1 MTGTQAPAPG
11 RVLVV
16 AGSDSGGGAGFQA
29 DCKVITALGG
39 YAACALTALTA
50 QNTLGVHG
58 VFAVPPAFVAAQMR
72 AVLDDI
78 GADAVKSGMLA
89 DAPVIEA
96 VAGELTRFFA
106 ANRASGGKRV
116 PYVLDPVMV
125 AKGGAPLL
133 APDAVACLQERLL
146 PLADVITP
154 NLPEALALTGVEIAN
169 EEDARRAGDILLA
182 RGAGAALIKGGHG
195 AGAELV
201 DVLVCADG
209 TVARFAARRIDTPHT
224 HGTGCS
230 LASAIAV
237 LLAQG
242 VGLPEA
248 VAKALAHVRRG
259 IEQAPGFGAGHGPI
273 EYNPR

>member
-1 MTGTQAPAPG
+1 M
-11 RVLVV
+11 LVI

-50 QNTLGVHG
+50 QNTLGVHDIL
-58 VFAVPPAFVAAQMR
+58 AVPPEFVGAQMR

-96 VAGELTRFFA
+96 VADELTRFFA
-106 ANRASGGKRV
+106 AAGPV

-133 APDAVACLQERLL
+133 KPDAVARLRRLLL
-146 PLADVITP
+146 PLADLVTP
-154 NLPEALALTGVEIAN
+154 NLPEARALTGVEIAD
-169 EEDARRAGDILLA
+169 ETQARRAGEILLDM
-182 RGAGAALIKGGHG
+182 GAGAALIKGGHG
-195 AGAELV
+195 TGPELV
-201 DVLVCADG
+201 DVLVSADG
-209 TVARFAARRIDTPHT
+209 AVARFAAERIDTPHT

-230 LASAIAV
+230 LASAIAA

-242 VGLPEA
+242 VALPDA
-248 VAKALAHVRRG
+248 VAKGLAHVRRG
-259 IEQAPGFGAGHGPI
+259 ILQAPGFGTGHGPI
-273 EYNPR
+273 EYNPVE

>member
-50 QNTLGVHG
+50 QNTLGVHDILP
-58 VFAVPPAFVAAQMR
+58 VPPAFVAAQMR

-96 VAGELTRFFA
+96 VAAELTRFFA
-106 ANRASGGKRV
+106 SRRV

-133 APDAVACLQERLL
+133 APDAVARLRELLL

-154 NLPEALALTGVEIAN
+154 NLPEALALTGVDIAS
-169 EEDARRAGDILLA
+169 EQDARRAGEILLA
-182 RGAGAALIKGGHG
+182 AGAGAALIKGGHG
-195 AGAELV
+195 PGAELV

-209 TVARFAARRIDTPHT
+209 TVARFAASRIDTPHT

-242 VGLPEA
+242 LDLPEA
-248 VAKALAHVRRG
+248 VGQALAHVRRG

>member
-1 MTGTQAPAPG
+1 MRGSGAPRG

-39 YAACALTALTA
+39 YASCALTALTA
-50 QNTLGVHG
+50 QNTLGVHD
-58 VFAVPPAFVAAQMR
+58 VLPVPPGFVGAQMR

-78 GADAVKSGMLA
+78 GTDAVKSGMLA
-89 DAPVIEA
+89 DAPVVEA
-96 VAGELTRFFA
+96 VADGLERFFA
-106 ANRASGGKRV
+106 ARGRV

-125 AKGGAPLL
+125 AKGGAALL
-133 APDAVACLQERLL
+133 APDAVARLRERLV

-154 NLPEALALTGVEIAN
+154 NLPEALALTGVEVSG
-169 EEDARRAGDILLA
+169 EEEARRAGEVLLEM
-182 RGAGAALIKGGHG
+182 GAGAALIKGGHG

-201 DVLVCADG
+201 DVLVSADG
-209 TVARFAARRIDTPHT
+209 AVARFAAARIDTPHT

-230 LASAIAV
+230 LASAIAA

-242 VGLPEA
+242 AALPDA
-248 VAKALAHVRRG
+248 VARGLAHVRRG
-259 IEQAPGFGAGHGPI
+259 ILQAPGFGAGHGPM
-273 EYNPR
+273 EYNPVE